1 MLRATITSR
10 IVPVAVSKLSEGLVG
25 FLQEHGLA
33 AVSYAK
39 DDHWHH
45 AIVSDCMVSCARCAA
60 AVS

>member
-39 DDHWHH
+39 DDHH
-45 AIVSDCMVSCARCAA
+45 AIVSNCKVSCARCAA